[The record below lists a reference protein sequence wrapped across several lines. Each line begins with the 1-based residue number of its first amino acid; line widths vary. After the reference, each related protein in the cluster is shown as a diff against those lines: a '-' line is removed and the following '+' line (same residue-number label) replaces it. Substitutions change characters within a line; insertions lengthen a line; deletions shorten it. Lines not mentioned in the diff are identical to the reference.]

1 MINDSYFSLQCL
13 LHCCSGT
20 MKQTEVPGCLAERL
34 PLPAGDLSIECVSD
48 MTLQTVRCMI
58 TGWNHRRDYHHL
70 QPTEDSTG
78 CARKSQRNIAS
89 PTETTPSWSGVKAT
103 WRMGWLWPMNICTQ
117 RTEFIISICFNTW
130 AGKQNAVKVT
140 VYSMKRNTQCEFD
153 CYCVSFNNGNQKLL
167 GKKGCHEC
175 SYSSL
180 ARGHTVNWTSALF
193 NSPEFLF
200 KAKHF

>member
-1 MINDSYFSLQCL
+1 MAQVPTFEASHWTVKQHLGQTVTGLLYKMEKHRNSSTFMINDSYFSLRCL

-20 MKQTEVPGCLAERL
+20 MKQTEVPGWLAERL
-34 PLPAGDLSIECVSD
+34 PLLAGDLSIECVSD

-103 WRMGWLWPMNICTQ
+103 WRMG
-117 RTEFIISICFNTW
+117 
-130 AGKQNAVKVT
+130 
-140 VYSMKRNTQCEFD
+140 
-153 CYCVSFNNGNQKLL
+153 
-167 GKKGCHEC
+167 
-175 SYSSL
+175 
-180 ARGHTVNWTSALF
+180 
-193 NSPEFLF
+193 
-200 KAKHF
+200 